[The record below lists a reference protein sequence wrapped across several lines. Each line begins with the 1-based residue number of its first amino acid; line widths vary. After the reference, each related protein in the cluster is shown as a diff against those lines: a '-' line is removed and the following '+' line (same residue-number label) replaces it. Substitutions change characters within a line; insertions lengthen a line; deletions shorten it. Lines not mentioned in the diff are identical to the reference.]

1 MARSKQNPRKDKFS
15 VVIARRKM
23 ARERCREM
31 KPGNKK
37 PRRFRPGTKALRDI
51 RRYQRSTEML
61 IRKAPFQRLVKQCS
75 HELSVK
81 YRWQGTALLA
91 MQEAAEAFLVSVFED
106 ANLCALHAK
115 RVTLFPADIQL
126 ARRIRG
132 DRY

>member
-1 MARSKQNPRKDKFS
+1 
-15 VVIARRKM
+15 M

-61 IRKAPFQRLVKQCS
+61 IRKAPFQRLVKQHS